1 MNRFLIPADCGPIL
15 ESLIF
20 TTHWCGTLLQESK
33 INGLI
38 RSNKKRDERFRTRP
52 PHTHTQTRI
61 KWPLTGDLTT
71 FYWKYKKR
79 YFDHHHEN
87 FNRSVVLSIPNKGT
101 NWNLR
106 TTDEILPASLYW
118 RLAHSFDSCSAAQ
131 VLHTRAL
138 GSTLAQAAD
147 YHVLFSGTSSHHS
160 SCQTKRHQHHRRH
173 HHHHHSWC
181 SGNQT
186 GRDWGDKLWRHRRLR
201 SRQNWGKGHF
211 FKYFFDD
218 CDSSNVAH

>member
-106 TTDEILPASLYW
+106 TNDEILPASLYW
-118 RLAHSFDSCSAAQ
+118 RLALFWFLLGCSSAA
-131 VLHTRAL
+131 HT
-138 GSTLAQAAD
+138 GPW
-147 YHVLFSGTSSHHS
+147 FNSSPS
-160 SCQTKRHQHHRRH
+160 SWLPCSIFRHIVAPFIM
-173 HHHHHSWC
+173 S
-181 SGNQT
+181 NQT
-186 GRDWGDKLWRHRRLR
+186 PPTPPPPPPSSALLVQREPNRPRLR
-201 SRQNWGKGHF
+201 R
-211 FKYFFDD
+211 
-218 CDSSNVAH
+218 